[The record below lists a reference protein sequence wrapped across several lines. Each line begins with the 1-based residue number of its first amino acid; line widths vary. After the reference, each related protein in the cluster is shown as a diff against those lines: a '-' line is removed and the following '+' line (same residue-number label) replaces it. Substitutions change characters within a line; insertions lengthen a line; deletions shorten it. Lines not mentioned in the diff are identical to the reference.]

1 MDTTPEKQVGGVPEG
16 AEQVGDASSQQ
27 AAVSVGGGVTEATHT
42 DTQPETEQTDSFSE
56 RDFLAHGLTPTLNR
70 ISLGTQQ
77 PGLDSAQRNTTV
89 AQLRENI
96 ETQTSV
102 ENTAR
107 NTVATHEPQGEAQ
120 ASAPR
125 PSHVAPAQLAGGRDL
140 FRENE
145 MRVREMQMRQR
156 VERDGMY
163 GYTQTYPYTQP
174 YPPSYAHSA
183 YSQA

>member
-1 MDTTPEKQVGGVPEG
+1 MDTTPEKQEGGVPEG
-16 AEQVGDASSQQ
+16 AEQVGDASPEQ
-27 AAVSVGGGVTEATHT
+27 AAVGVGGGGTESTHTDT
-42 DTQPETEQTDSFSE
+42 DTQPETEQTVQFSE
-56 RDFLAHGLTPTLNR
+56 RDFLANGLTPTLNR
-70 ISLGTQQ
+70 ISLGIQQ
-77 PGLDSAQRNTTV
+77 PGPDSAQRTTTV
-89 AQLRENI
+89 AQLTENI

-145 MRVREMQMRQR
+145 SRVSEMQMRQR
-156 VERDGMY
+156 LDRERYY
-163 GYTQTYPYTQP
+163 GYTQTYP
-174 YPPSYAHSA
+174 
-183 YSQA
+183 